1 MSRRSAK
8 SKALSAKAKSSASN
22 NDSTHDTINVSK
34 SSNAPVL
41 PLKEPKTNT
50 IEPVIATDK
59 PKSKTQKKRKNDA
72 TEPEKSDNV
81 LVQDQTDVVKPQVD
95 ATDKP
100 KSKTQKKR
108 KITDAS
114 PVSDQPCKNLL
125 ENAHTSES
133 PVDTDAKTKVDTGSA
148 IATSNKENSKKSSV
162 SKKTKESK
170 TSSTGASKLSKTT
183 LAKNDTTSAKKST
196 ASLPTT
202 CLAPIT
208 STNKW
213 ENATLCGDA
222 ARKEK
227 FMRLLGAKKTGVSTT
242 NVPTS
247 DLSHD
252 TESTQESLLKQ
263 FEKSKDIQQTRK
275 QGKRLG
281 LGF

>member
-133 PVDTDAKTKVDTGSA
+133 PVDTDAKTKGSA